1 MAKDP
6 GNSRRTARPLR
17 SINPFRVIKDS
28 VGPGDR
34 IDVYRLNVLNRS
46 SLTLSLKG
54 LKANANLALLNN
66 LGRVLR
72 QSRRPGRKNE
82 IIRTIADPGV
92 YYVRINAQA
101 RKDTRYRL
109 RVATSLVPVPVLPP
123 LPGNN
128 PPTNGGS
135 SPIPAPNPNSP
146 IPTPSPS
153 PNPNPNPNPNPS
165 PTPTNSAPTLDI
177 NGNLAVNRDGRSPI
191 TGNVL
196 RTTDRE
202 QSASQLTYTL
212 TQLPKWGSIQRNGV
226 TLTLNQSFTQDDL
239 NKNRI
244 TYQHRSIAPL
254 STDRTIS
261 GSPKIS
267 GSNIVWAASDGQ
279 DTEIFFYNGTTHT
292 TTPLT
297 ANTVDDFSPKIS
309 GNNVV
314 WQRGTGDTAEILRYD
329 IATGA
334 TQTLSSGGLFDDVNL
349 NLDGSTI
356 VWQRDFTDDSD
367 IKYWTP
373 NESFV
378 QTVIGATDTNPLVSG
393 ANIAFERRSL
403 SNPNDDGIYVFN
415 TETDERTPIV
425 LSTQTTLGGISGSTV
440 VWDRLF
446 PSANE
451 RDVFYRKLGESAQAI
466 AENSDLDDFAP
477 IISGSYI
484 AFTRNQ
490 LSGDANDGLY
500 LFNIETGALKR
511 LSNSAADRATSISG
525 SNVVWE
531 RVNNNRSSLF
541 FYDGAVDQV
550 RPLTN
555 DTLNH
560 TKPNVFGNNVVWQS
574 GTGATSNQVLLYG
587 GSVTSDN
594 VGFRVSDGRLSKTGT
609 LRITIQ

>member
-17 SINPFRVIKDS
+17 SVNPFRVIKDS

-66 LGRVLR
+66 LGRVLQ
-72 QSRRPGRKNE
+72 QSRRLGRKNE

-92 YYVRINAQA
+92 YYVQVRGQGRNE
-101 RKDTRYRL
+101 TRYRL
-109 RVATSLVPVPVLPP
+109 RVATSLIPVPVLPP
-123 LPGNN
+123 IPGGN
-128 PPTNGGS
+128 PPIGGV
-135 SPIPAPNPNSP
+135 PSP
-146 IPTPSPS
+146 IPTP
-153 PNPNPNPNPNPS
+153 NPNPPIPS
-165 PTPTNSAPTLDI
+165 PTPTPTPAPANSAPVLSI
-177 NGNLAVNRDGRSPI
+177 NGGLTVNRDGRSAI
-191 TGNVL
+191 AGNVL
-196 RTTDRE
+196 RTTDQE
-202 QSASQLTYTL
+202 QSPSQLTYTL
-212 TQLPKWGSIQRNGV
+212 TQLPRWGSIQRNGV
-226 TLTLNQSFTQDDL
+226 TLTLNDSFTQDDL
-239 NKNRI
+239 DKNRI
-244 TYQHRSIAPL
+244 TYQHQSIAPL
-254 STDRTIS
+254 STGRTVS

-279 DTEIFFYNGTTHT
+279 DAEIFFYNGTTHT

-297 ANTVDDFSPKIS
+297 SNTVDDFNPQLS

-314 WQRGTGDTAEILRYD
+314 WQRGTGNTAEILRYD

-378 QTVIGATDTNPLVSG
+378 QTIIGATDTKPLVSG
-393 ANIAFERRSL
+393 SNIAFERRSL

-415 TETDERTPIV
+415 TETNERTPIV

-451 RDVFYRKLGESAQAI
+451 RDVFYRRVGESAQAI

-531 RVNNNRSSLF
+531 RVNNNRSLLF

-560 TKPNVFGNNVVWQS
+560 TKPTISGNNIVWQS
-574 GTGATSNQVLLYG
+574 SPGATSNQVLFYG
-587 GSVTSDN
+587 GSITRDN
-594 VGFRVSDGRLSKTGT
+594 VGFRVSDGASSEAGT
-609 LRITIQ
+609 LQITIQ